1 MNILKLINEGTA
13 KLKARGIKS
22 PQLDAEIFLSKI
34 LKKERVE
41 LLTNFNL
48 SIKKDKILK
57 FHNLI
62 ERRALKEPSAYILR
76 EKEFWGKTFEVNQN
90 TLIPRPE
97 TELMVEKLAQ
107 IYRRK
112 DIFVLDIGT
121 GSGCILISLLH
132 ELRNSKGVGIDISNQ
147 ALNIAKKNAKNQN
160 LSSRIKFFSKPISN
174 LFHEKFDLI
183 VSNPPYIERRLIKFL
198 QEDIRKYEPKIA
210 IDGGNDGLDVIKKVI
225 YKAREIL
232 KFNGLLALE
241 IGNGQFVK
249 VANILKKN
257 NFRIKEIIK
266 DYRNNIRCII
276 AINN

>member
-1 MNILKLINEGTA
+1 MNILKLINEGA
-13 KLKARGIKS
+13 GKLKAMGIKS
-22 PQLDAEIFLSKI
+22 SQLDAEIFLSKI

-48 SIKKDKILK
+48 LIKKNQILE
-57 FHNLI
+57 FNNLI
-62 ERRALKEPSAYILR
+62 RRRALKEPAAYILR
-76 EKEFWGKTFEVNQN
+76 EKEFWGKTFEIDQN

-97 TELMVEKLAQ
+97 TELMVEKLVK

-112 DIFVLDIGT
+112 NIFVLDIGT

-132 ELRNSKGVGIDISNQ
+132 ELRKSKGVGIDISNK

-160 LSSRIKFFSKPISN
+160 LSSRIKFFSTPISN
-174 LFHEKFDLI
+174 FFNKKFDLI

-225 YKAREIL
+225 YKANEIL
-232 KFNGLLALE
+232 KLKGLLALE

-249 VANILKKN
+249 VANVLKKN

-266 DYRNNIRCII
+266 DYRDNIRCII

>member
-1 MNILKLINEGTA
+1 MNILKLINEGA
-13 KLKARGIKS
+13 GKLKARGVKS

-48 SIKKDKILK
+48 LIKKKQILE
-57 FHNLI
+57 FNNLI
-62 ERRALKEPSAYILR
+62 RRRALKEPAAYILR
-76 EKEFWGKTFEVNQN
+76 EKEFWGKKFEIDQN

-97 TELMVEKLAQ
+97 TELMVEKLVK

-112 DIFVLDIGT
+112 NIFVLDIGT

-132 ELRNSKGVGIDISNQ
+132 ELRKSKGVGIDISNK

-174 LFHEKFDLI
+174 FFNKKFDLI

-210 IDGGNDGLDVIKKVI
+210 LDGGNDGLDVIKKVI
-225 YKAREIL
+225 YKANEIL
-232 KFNGLLALE
+232 KLNGLLALE

-249 VANILKKN
+249 VANVLKKN

-266 DYRNNIRCII
+266 DYRENIRCII

>member
-1 MNILKLINEGTA
+1 MNILKLINEGA
-13 KLKARGIKS
+13 GKLKAMGIKS
-22 PQLDAEIFLSKI
+22 SQLDAEIFLSKI

-48 SIKKDKILK
+48 LIKKNQILE
-57 FHNLI
+57 FNNLI
-62 ERRALKEPSAYILR
+62 RRRALKEPAAYILR
-76 EKEFWGKTFEVNQN
+76 EKEFWGKTFEIDQN

-97 TELMVEKLAQ
+97 TELMVEKLVK

-112 DIFVLDIGT
+112 NIFVLDIGT

-132 ELRNSKGVGIDISNQ
+132 ELRKSKGVGIDISNK

-160 LSSRIKFFSKPISN
+160 LSSRIKFFSTPISN
-174 LFHEKFDLI
+174 FFNKKFDLI

-225 YKAREIL
+225 YKANEIL
-232 KFNGLLALE
+232 KLNGLLALE

-249 VANILKKN
+249 VANVLKKN

-266 DYRNNIRCII
+266 DYRDNIRCII

>member
-1 MNILKLINEGTA
+1 MNILKLINEGA
-13 KLKARGIKS
+13 GKLKARGVKS

-48 SIKKDKILK
+48 LIKKKQILE
-57 FHNLI
+57 FNNLI
-62 ERRALKEPSAYILR
+62 RRRALKEPAAYILR
-76 EKEFWGKTFEVNQN
+76 EKEFWGKKFEIDQN

-97 TELMVEKLAQ
+97 TELMVEKLVK

-112 DIFVLDIGT
+112 NIFVLDIGT

-132 ELRNSKGVGIDISNQ
+132 ELRKSKGVGIDISNK

-174 LFHEKFDLI
+174 FFNKKFDLI

-210 IDGGNDGLDVIKKVI
+210 LDGGNDGLDVIKKVI
-225 YKAREIL
+225 YKANEIL
-232 KFNGLLALE
+232 KLNGLLALE

-249 VANILKKN
+249 VASVLKKN

-266 DYRNNIRCII
+266 DYRENIRCII